1 MAKRMKEKNERNS
14 SKLIFNIFIVLV
26 FLALLGGV
34 FYLSPNYIR
43 EDYDGKTKVLINN
56 NNVTLKMKN
65 DVYIDENN
73 NVFLSLA
80 DVRNYFDKYIEYD
93 KENGSI
99 VTTSEINIAKM
110 STKDNKITINGQEE
124 ELNSSAIEKNE
135 TIYLPFSEISEKVYD
150 VDLEYIKDTNTI
162 IIDSLDRKQEV
173 ANTTK
178 ETKLKYKP
186 QTLSGTLEKL
196 EANEQV
202 VYIEETNN
210 WAEVRSKDGTIGYV
224 KKEDLGNV
232 EVTREAKEYID
243 KVEGKVNLVWDYYSE
258 YAKAPDRTGETMDG
272 VNVVSPSFFSLER
285 GSNGEIYDNA
295 KDDGAEYIEWA
306 HNNNYQ
312 VWAMFS
318 NNSLKDTTSQI
329 LNDYEK
335 REAMIENLMDLV
347 EEYNLDGVNVDF
359 ENMNES
365 DKDVYSRFLIEL
377 APRLKKIG
385 KTLSVDVTAPDG
397 SETWSLCFDRNTIA
411 NVADYIVFMAYDQY
425 GTSSNKAGT
434 TAGEE
439 MKKALEDAGITSGKI
454 GIINVN
460 AATDSCV
467 NREEGFRA
475 AFDGTDFEIMETQ
488 YGEGD
493 AAKSQSIAEN
503 YITQGVVGIFGCN
516 EGSTTGAGNA
526 IKAAGNA
533 DIIGVGFDKSDAIL
547 NLIDDG
553 YLLCTMAQNPDVMGS
568 EGVKA
573 AVKAING
580 EELGGEV
587 TDTGVSVITKDSDK

>member
-14 SKLIFNIFIVLV
+14 SKLIFNIFIVIV
-26 FLALLGGV
+26 FLAILGGV

-186 QTLSGTLEKL
+186 QTLSGTLEKI

-210 WAEVRSKDGTIGYV
+210 WVEVRAKDGTIGYI
-224 KKEDLGNV
+224 KKEDLGNI
-232 EVTREAKEYID
+232 EVAREAKEYIE

-258 YAKAPDRTGETMDG
+258 YVDAPDRTGENMDG
-272 VNVVSPSFFSLER
+272 VNVVSPSFFSLTR

-295 KDDGAEYIEWA
+295 EDTGTEYIEWA

-335 REAMIENLMDLV
+335 RETMIENIMDLV

-425 GTSSNKAGT
+425 GTSSNEAGT
-434 TAGEE
+434 TAGYNWVEANIKKFLGQEDVDPEKIILGIPLYMRLWEE
-439 MKKALEDAGITSGKI
+439 EEDGTAKPEVVNMRNMFDVLPENQVATWDEELKQYYVEYEEDGKKYKMWIENEKSVGEKINLANQYNLAGIAFWEK
-454 GIINVN
+454 
-460 AATDSCV
+460 D
-467 NREEGFRA
+467 RETNDEFWT
-475 AFDGTDFEIMETQ
+475 FVKEQ
-488 YGEGD
+488 
-493 AAKSQSIAEN
+493 
-503 YITQGVVGIFGCN
+503 
-516 EGSTTGAGNA
+516 
-526 IKAAGNA
+526 
-533 DIIGVGFDKSDAIL
+533 L
-547 NLIDDG
+547 N
-553 YLLCTMAQNPDVMGS
+553 
-568 EGVKA
+568 K
-573 AVKAING
+573 
-580 EELGGEV
+580 
-587 TDTGVSVITKDSDK
+587 

>member
-196 EANEQV
+196 DANEQV

-210 WAEVRSKDGTIGYV
+210 WAEVRSKDGTIGYI

-232 EVTREAKEYID
+232 EVAREAKEYID

-335 REAMIENLMDLV
+335 RETMIENLMDLV

-434 TAGEE
+434 TAGYNWVEANVKKFLGQEDVDPEKIILGIPLYMRLWEE
-439 MKKALEDAGITSGKI
+439 EEDGTAKPEVVNMKDMFDVLPENQVATWDEELKQYYVEYEEDGKTYKMWVENEKSVGEKINLANQYNLAGIAFWEK
-454 GIINVN
+454 
-460 AATDSCV
+460 D
-467 NREEGFRA
+467 RETNDEFWT
-475 AFDGTDFEIMETQ
+475 FVKEQ
-488 YGEGD
+488 
-493 AAKSQSIAEN
+493 
-503 YITQGVVGIFGCN
+503 
-516 EGSTTGAGNA
+516 
-526 IKAAGNA
+526 
-533 DIIGVGFDKSDAIL
+533 L
-547 NLIDDG
+547 N
-553 YLLCTMAQNPDVMGS
+553 
-568 EGVKA
+568 K
-573 AVKAING
+573 
-580 EELGGEV
+580 
-587 TDTGVSVITKDSDK
+587 

>member
-26 FLALLGGV
+26 FLVLLGGV

-110 STKDNKITINGQEE
+110 STKYNKITINGQEE

-335 REAMIENLMDLV
+335 RETMIENLMDLV

-434 TAGEE
+434 TAGYNWVEANVKKFLGQEDVDPEKIILGIPLYMRLWEE
-439 MKKALEDAGITSGKI
+439 EEDRTAKSEVVNMKDMFDVLPEKQVATWDEELKQYYVEYEEDGKKYKMWVENEKSVGEKINLANQYNLAGIAFWEK
-454 GIINVN
+454 
-460 AATDSCV
+460 D
-467 NREEGFRA
+467 RETNDEFWT
-475 AFDGTDFEIMETQ
+475 FVKEQ
-488 YGEGD
+488 
-493 AAKSQSIAEN
+493 
-503 YITQGVVGIFGCN
+503 
-516 EGSTTGAGNA
+516 
-526 IKAAGNA
+526 
-533 DIIGVGFDKSDAIL
+533 L
-547 NLIDDG
+547 N
-553 YLLCTMAQNPDVMGS
+553 
-568 EGVKA
+568 K
-573 AVKAING
+573 
-580 EELGGEV
+580 
-587 TDTGVSVITKDSDK
+587 

>member
-26 FLALLGGV
+26 FLVLLGGV

-110 STKDNKITINGQEE
+110 STKDNEITINGEEE

-173 ANTTK
+173 ANTSK

-196 EANEQV
+196 DANEQV

-210 WAEVRSKDGTIGYV
+210 WAEVRSKDGTIGYI

-232 EVTREAKEYID
+232 EVAREAKEYID

-335 REAMIENLMDLV
+335 RETMIENLMDLV

-434 TAGEE
+434 TAGYNWVEANVKKFLGQEDVDPEKIILGIPLYMRLWEE
-439 MKKALEDAGITSGKI
+439 EEDGTAKPEVVNMRDMFDVLPENQVATWDEELKQYYVEYEEDGKTYKMWVENEKSVGEKINLANQYNLAGIAFWEK
-454 GIINVN
+454 
-460 AATDSCV
+460 D
-467 NREEGFRA
+467 RETNDEFWT
-475 AFDGTDFEIMETQ
+475 FVKEQ
-488 YGEGD
+488 
-493 AAKSQSIAEN
+493 
-503 YITQGVVGIFGCN
+503 
-516 EGSTTGAGNA
+516 
-526 IKAAGNA
+526 
-533 DIIGVGFDKSDAIL
+533 L
-547 NLIDDG
+547 N
-553 YLLCTMAQNPDVMGS
+553 
-568 EGVKA
+568 K
-573 AVKAING
+573 
-580 EELGGEV
+580 
-587 TDTGVSVITKDSDK
+587 

>member
-26 FLALLGGV
+26 FLVLLGGV

-335 REAMIENLMDLV
+335 RETMIENLMDLV

-434 TAGEE
+434 TAGYNWVEANVKKFLGQEDVDPEKIILGIPLYMRLWEE
-439 MKKALEDAGITSGKI
+439 EEDGTAKPEVVNMKDMFDVLPEKQVATWDEELKQYYVEYEEDGKKYKMWIENEKSVGEKINLANQYNLAGIAFWEK
-454 GIINVN
+454 
-460 AATDSCV
+460 D
-467 NREEGFRA
+467 RETNDEFWT
-475 AFDGTDFEIMETQ
+475 FVKEQ
-488 YGEGD
+488 
-493 AAKSQSIAEN
+493 
-503 YITQGVVGIFGCN
+503 
-516 EGSTTGAGNA
+516 
-526 IKAAGNA
+526 
-533 DIIGVGFDKSDAIL
+533 L
-547 NLIDDG
+547 N
-553 YLLCTMAQNPDVMGS
+553 
-568 EGVKA
+568 K
-573 AVKAING
+573 
-580 EELGGEV
+580 
-587 TDTGVSVITKDSDK
+587 

>member
-1 MAKRMKEKNERNS
+1 MAKRMKEKNEKNS
-14 SKLIFNIFIVLV
+14 SKLIFNIFIVIV
-26 FLALLGGV
+26 FLVLVGGV

-196 EANEQV
+196 DANEQV

-210 WAEVRSKDGTIGYV
+210 WAEVRSKDGTIGYI

-232 EVTREAKEYID
+232 EVAREAKEYID
-243 KVEGKVNLVWDYYSE
+243 KVKGKVNLVWDYYSE

-285 GSNGEIYDNA
+285 GSNGEIYDNT

-335 REAMIENLMDLV
+335 RETMIENLMDLV

-425 GTSSNKAGT
+425 GTNSNKAGT
-434 TAGEE
+434 TAGYNWVEANVKKFLGQEDVDPEKIILGIPLYIRLWEE
-439 MKKALEDAGITSGKI
+439 EEDGTAKPEVVNMKDMFDVLPENQVATWDEELKQYYVEYEEDGKTYKMWVENEKSVGEKINLANQYNLAGIAFWEK
-454 GIINVN
+454 
-460 AATDSCV
+460 D
-467 NREEGFRA
+467 RETNDEFWT
-475 AFDGTDFEIMETQ
+475 FVKEQ
-488 YGEGD
+488 
-493 AAKSQSIAEN
+493 
-503 YITQGVVGIFGCN
+503 
-516 EGSTTGAGNA
+516 
-526 IKAAGNA
+526 
-533 DIIGVGFDKSDAIL
+533 L
-547 NLIDDG
+547 N
-553 YLLCTMAQNPDVMGS
+553 
-568 EGVKA
+568 K
-573 AVKAING
+573 
-580 EELGGEV
+580 
-587 TDTGVSVITKDSDK
+587 

>member
-14 SKLIFNIFIVLV
+14 SKIIFNIFIVIV
-26 FLALLGGV
+26 FLVLVGGV

-196 EANEQV
+196 DANEQV

-210 WAEVRSKDGTIGYV
+210 WAEVRSKDGTIGYI

-232 EVTREAKEYID
+232 EVAREAKEYID

-335 REAMIENLMDLV
+335 RETMIENIMDLV

-434 TAGEE
+434 TAGYNWVEANVKKFLGQEDVDPEKIILGIPLYMRLWEE
-439 MKKALEDAGITSGKI
+439 EEDGTAKPEVVNMRNMFDVLPENQVATWDEELKQYYVEYEEDGKKYKMWIENEKSVGEKINLANQYNLAGIAFWEK
-454 GIINVN
+454 
-460 AATDSCV
+460 D
-467 NREEGFRA
+467 RETNDEFWT
-475 AFDGTDFEIMETQ
+475 FVKEQ
-488 YGEGD
+488 
-493 AAKSQSIAEN
+493 
-503 YITQGVVGIFGCN
+503 
-516 EGSTTGAGNA
+516 
-526 IKAAGNA
+526 
-533 DIIGVGFDKSDAIL
+533 L
-547 NLIDDG
+547 N
-553 YLLCTMAQNPDVMGS
+553 
-568 EGVKA
+568 K
-573 AVKAING
+573 
-580 EELGGEV
+580 
-587 TDTGVSVITKDSDK
+587 

>member
-258 YAKAPDRTGETMDG
+258 YAKAPDRMGETMDG

-434 TAGEE
+434 TAGYNWVEANIKKFLGQEDVDPEKIILGIPLYMRLWEE
-439 MKKALEDAGITSGKI
+439 EDDGTAKPEVVNMRDMFDVLPENQVATWDEELKQYYVEYEEDGKKYKMWVENEKSVGEKINLANQYNLAGIAFWEK
-454 GIINVN
+454 
-460 AATDSCV
+460 D
-467 NREEGFRA
+467 RETNDEFWT
-475 AFDGTDFEIMETQ
+475 FVKEQ
-488 YGEGD
+488 
-493 AAKSQSIAEN
+493 
-503 YITQGVVGIFGCN
+503 
-516 EGSTTGAGNA
+516 
-526 IKAAGNA
+526 
-533 DIIGVGFDKSDAIL
+533 L
-547 NLIDDG
+547 N
-553 YLLCTMAQNPDVMGS
+553 
-568 EGVKA
+568 K
-573 AVKAING
+573 
-580 EELGGEV
+580 
-587 TDTGVSVITKDSDK
+587 

>member
-26 FLALLGGV
+26 FLVLLGGV

-124 ELNSSAIEKNE
+124 KLNSSAIEKNE

-196 EANEQV
+196 DANEQV

-210 WAEVRSKDGTIGYV
+210 WAEVRSKDGTIGYI

-232 EVTREAKEYID
+232 EVAREAKEYID

-335 REAMIENLMDLV
+335 RETMIENLMDLV

-434 TAGEE
+434 TAGYNWVEANVKKFLGQEDVDPEKIILGIPLYMRLWEE
-439 MKKALEDAGITSGKI
+439 EEDGTAKPEVVSMKDMFDVLPENQVATWDEELKQYYVEYEEDGKTYKMWVENEKSVGEKINLANQYNLAGIAFWEK
-454 GIINVN
+454 
-460 AATDSCV
+460 D
-467 NREEGFRA
+467 RETNDEFWT
-475 AFDGTDFEIMETQ
+475 FVKEQ
-488 YGEGD
+488 
-493 AAKSQSIAEN
+493 
-503 YITQGVVGIFGCN
+503 
-516 EGSTTGAGNA
+516 
-526 IKAAGNA
+526 
-533 DIIGVGFDKSDAIL
+533 L
-547 NLIDDG
+547 N
-553 YLLCTMAQNPDVMGS
+553 
-568 EGVKA
+568 K
-573 AVKAING
+573 
-580 EELGGEV
+580 
-587 TDTGVSVITKDSDK
+587 

>member
-14 SKLIFNIFIVLV
+14 SKLILNIFIVIV
-26 FLALLGGV
+26 FLVLVGGV

-80 DVRNYFDKYIEYD
+80 DIRNYFDKYIEYD
-93 KENGSI
+93 KENGDI

-110 STKDNKITINGQEE
+110 STKNNEITINGEEE
-124 ELNSSAIEKNE
+124 ELNSSAIEKND

-150 VDLEYIKDTNTI
+150 VDLEYIQDTNTI

-210 WAEVRSKDGTIGYV
+210 WVEVRSKDGTIGYL

-232 EVTREAKEYID
+232 EVAREAKEYID

-295 KDDGAEYIEWA
+295 KDDGVEYIEWA

-365 DKDVYSRFLIEL
+365 DKNVYSRFLIEL

-434 TAGEE
+434 TAGYNWVEANIKKFLGQEDVDPEKIILGIPLYMRLWEE
-439 MKKALEDAGITSGKI
+439 EDDGTAKPEVVNMNDMFDVLPENQVATWDEELKQYYVEYEEDGKTYKMWVENEKSVGEKINLANQYNLAGIAFWEK
-454 GIINVN
+454 
-460 AATDSCV
+460 D
-467 NREEGFRA
+467 RETNDEFWT
-475 AFDGTDFEIMETQ
+475 FVKEQ
-488 YGEGD
+488 
-493 AAKSQSIAEN
+493 
-503 YITQGVVGIFGCN
+503 
-516 EGSTTGAGNA
+516 
-526 IKAAGNA
+526 
-533 DIIGVGFDKSDAIL
+533 L
-547 NLIDDG
+547 N
-553 YLLCTMAQNPDVMGS
+553 
-568 EGVKA
+568 K
-573 AVKAING
+573 
-580 EELGGEV
+580 
-587 TDTGVSVITKDSDK
+587 

>member
-1 MAKRMKEKNERNS
+1 MAKRMKEKNEKNS
-14 SKLIFNIFIVLV
+14 SKLIFNIFIVIV
-26 FLALLGGV
+26 FLVLVGGV

-43 EDYDGKTKVLINN
+43 EYYDGKTKVLINN

-135 TIYLPFSEISEKVYD
+135 TIYLPFSKISEKVYD

-196 EANEQV
+196 DANEQV

-210 WAEVRSKDGTIGYV
+210 WAEVRSKDGTIGYI

-232 EVTREAKEYID
+232 EVAREAKEYID
-243 KVEGKVNLVWDYYSE
+243 KVKGKVNLVWDYYSE

-285 GSNGEIYDNA
+285 GSNGEIYDNT

-335 REAMIENLMDLV
+335 RETMIENLMDLV

-425 GTSSNKAGT
+425 GTNSNKAGT
-434 TAGEE
+434 TAGYNWVEANVKKFLGQEDVDPEKIILGIPLYMRLWEE
-439 MKKALEDAGITSGKI
+439 EEDGTAKPEVVNMKDMFDVLPENQVATWDEELKQYYVEYEEDGKTYKMWVENEKSVGEKINLANQYNLAGIAFWEK
-454 GIINVN
+454 
-460 AATDSCV
+460 D
-467 NREEGFRA
+467 RETNDEFWT
-475 AFDGTDFEIMETQ
+475 FVKEQ
-488 YGEGD
+488 
-493 AAKSQSIAEN
+493 
-503 YITQGVVGIFGCN
+503 
-516 EGSTTGAGNA
+516 
-526 IKAAGNA
+526 
-533 DIIGVGFDKSDAIL
+533 L
-547 NLIDDG
+547 N
-553 YLLCTMAQNPDVMGS
+553 
-568 EGVKA
+568 K
-573 AVKAING
+573 
-580 EELGGEV
+580 
-587 TDTGVSVITKDSDK
+587 

>member
-14 SKLIFNIFIVLV
+14 SKLILNIFIVLV
-26 FLALLGGV
+26 FLVLVGGV

-80 DVRNYFDKYIEYD
+80 DIRNYFDKYIEYN
-93 KENGSI
+93 KENGDI

-110 STKDNKITINGQEE
+110 STKNNEITINGEE
-124 ELNSSAIEKNE
+124 EKLNSSAIEKND

-150 VDLEYIKDTNTI
+150 VDLEYIQDTNTI

-173 ANTTK
+173 TNTTK

-186 QTLSGTLEKL
+186 QTLSGTLEKI

-210 WAEVRSKDGTIGYV
+210 WAEVRSKDGTIGYI

-232 EVTREAKEYID
+232 EVAREAKEYID

-258 YAKAPDRTGETMDG
+258 YAKAPDRMGETMDG

-285 GSNGEIYDNA
+285 ESNGEIYDNA

-365 DKDVYSRFLIEL
+365 DKNVYSRFLIEL

-434 TAGEE
+434 TAGYNWVEANIKKFLGQEDVDPEKIILGIPLYMRLWEE
-439 MKKALEDAGITSGKI
+439 DDDGTAKPEVVNMKDMFDVLPENQVAKWDEELKQYYVEYEEDGKTYKMWVENEKSVGEKINLANQYNLAGIAFWEK
-454 GIINVN
+454 
-460 AATDSCV
+460 D
-467 NREEGFRA
+467 RETNDEFWT
-475 AFDGTDFEIMETQ
+475 FVKEQ
-488 YGEGD
+488 
-493 AAKSQSIAEN
+493 
-503 YITQGVVGIFGCN
+503 
-516 EGSTTGAGNA
+516 
-526 IKAAGNA
+526 
-533 DIIGVGFDKSDAIL
+533 L
-547 NLIDDG
+547 N
-553 YLLCTMAQNPDVMGS
+553 
-568 EGVKA
+568 K
-573 AVKAING
+573 
-580 EELGGEV
+580 
-587 TDTGVSVITKDSDK
+587 

>member
-26 FLALLGGV
+26 FLVLLGGV

-196 EANEQV
+196 DANEQV

-210 WAEVRSKDGTIGYV
+210 WAEVRSKDGTIGYI

-232 EVTREAKEYID
+232 EVAREAKEYID

-335 REAMIENLMDLV
+335 RETMIENLMDLV

-434 TAGEE
+434 TAGYNWVEANVKKFLGQEDVDPEKIILGIPLYMRLWEE
-439 MKKALEDAGITSGKI
+439 EEDGTAKPEVVNMKDMFDVLPENQVATWDEELKQYYVEYEEDGKKYKMWVENEKSVGEKINLANQYNLAGIAFWEK
-454 GIINVN
+454 
-460 AATDSCV
+460 D
-467 NREEGFRA
+467 RETNDEFWT
-475 AFDGTDFEIMETQ
+475 FVKEQ
-488 YGEGD
+488 
-493 AAKSQSIAEN
+493 
-503 YITQGVVGIFGCN
+503 
-516 EGSTTGAGNA
+516 
-526 IKAAGNA
+526 
-533 DIIGVGFDKSDAIL
+533 L
-547 NLIDDG
+547 N
-553 YLLCTMAQNPDVMGS
+553 
-568 EGVKA
+568 K
-573 AVKAING
+573 
-580 EELGGEV
+580 
-587 TDTGVSVITKDSDK
+587 

>member
-14 SKLIFNIFIVLV
+14 SKVILNIFIVLV
-26 FLALLGGV
+26 FLVLVGGV

-80 DVRNYFDKYIEYD
+80 DIRNYFDKYIEYN
-93 KENGSI
+93 KENGDI

-110 STKDNKITINGQEE
+110 STKNNEITINGEEE
-124 ELNSSAIEKNE
+124 ELNSSAIEKND

-150 VDLEYIKDTNTI
+150 VDLEYIQDTNTI

-210 WAEVRSKDGTIGYV
+210 WVEVRSKDGTIGYI

-232 EVTREAKEYID
+232 EVAREAKEYID

-295 KDDGAEYIEWA
+295 KDDGVEYIEWA

-335 REAMIENLMDLV
+335 REAMIENLTDLV

-434 TAGEE
+434 TAGHNWVEANIKKFLGQEDVDPEKIILGIPLYMRLWEE
-439 MKKALEDAGITSGKI
+439 ENDGTAKPEVVNMRDMFDVLPENQVATWDEELKQYYVEYEEDGKKYKMWVENEKSVGEKINLANQYNLAGIAFWEK
-454 GIINVN
+454 
-460 AATDSCV
+460 D
-467 NREEGFRA
+467 RETNDEFWT
-475 AFDGTDFEIMETQ
+475 FVKEQ
-488 YGEGD
+488 
-493 AAKSQSIAEN
+493 
-503 YITQGVVGIFGCN
+503 
-516 EGSTTGAGNA
+516 
-526 IKAAGNA
+526 
-533 DIIGVGFDKSDAIL
+533 L
-547 NLIDDG
+547 N
-553 YLLCTMAQNPDVMGS
+553 
-568 EGVKA
+568 K
-573 AVKAING
+573 
-580 EELGGEV
+580 
-587 TDTGVSVITKDSDK
+587 

>member
-14 SKLIFNIFIVLV
+14 SKYIFNIIIVLV

-73 NVFLSLA
+73 NVFLSLE
-80 DVRNYFDKYIEYD
+80 DVENYFDKYIEYNEETGD
-93 KENGSI
+93 I

-110 STKDNKITINGQEE
+110 STKNNEITINGEEE

-196 EANEQV
+196 DANEQV

-210 WAEVRSKDGTIGYV
+210 WAEVRSKDGTIGYI

-232 EVTREAKEYID
+232 EVAREAKEYID

-295 KDDGAEYIEWA
+295 KDGGAEYIEWA

-335 REAMIENLMDLV
+335 RETMIENLMDLV

-434 TAGEE
+434 TAGYNWVEANIKKFLGQEDVDPEKIILGIPLYMRLWEE
-439 MKKALEDAGITSGKI
+439 EEDGTAKPEVVNMRDMFDVLPENQVATWDEELKQYYVEYEEDGKKYKMWVENEKSVGEKINLANQYNLAGIAFWEK
-454 GIINVN
+454 
-460 AATDSCV
+460 D
-467 NREEGFRA
+467 RETNDEFWT
-475 AFDGTDFEIMETQ
+475 FVKEQ
-488 YGEGD
+488 
-493 AAKSQSIAEN
+493 
-503 YITQGVVGIFGCN
+503 
-516 EGSTTGAGNA
+516 
-526 IKAAGNA
+526 
-533 DIIGVGFDKSDAIL
+533 L
-547 NLIDDG
+547 N
-553 YLLCTMAQNPDVMGS
+553 
-568 EGVKA
+568 K
-573 AVKAING
+573 
-580 EELGGEV
+580 
-587 TDTGVSVITKDSDK
+587 

>member
-1 MAKRMKEKNERNS
+1 MAKRMKEKNEKNS
-14 SKLIFNIFIVLV
+14 SKLIFNIFIVIV
-26 FLALLGGV
+26 FLVLVGGV

-135 TIYLPFSEISEKVYD
+135 TIYLPFSKISEKVYD

-196 EANEQV
+196 DANEQV

-210 WAEVRSKDGTIGYV
+210 WAEVRSKDGTIGYI

-232 EVTREAKEYID
+232 EVAREAKEYID
-243 KVEGKVNLVWDYYSE
+243 KVKGKVNLVWDYYSE

-285 GSNGEIYDNA
+285 GSNGEIYDNT

-335 REAMIENLMDLV
+335 RETMIENLMDLV

-397 SETWSLCFDRNTIA
+397 SETWSLCFDINTIA

-425 GTSSNKAGT
+425 GTNSNKAGT
-434 TAGEE
+434 TAGYNWVEANVKKFLGQEDVDPEKIILGIPLYMRLWEE
-439 MKKALEDAGITSGKI
+439 EEDGTAKPEVVNMKDMFDVLPENQVATWDEELKQYYVEYEEDGKTYKMWVENEKSVGEKINLANQYNLAGIAFWEK
-454 GIINVN
+454 
-460 AATDSCV
+460 D
-467 NREEGFRA
+467 RETNDEFWT
-475 AFDGTDFEIMETQ
+475 FVKEQ
-488 YGEGD
+488 
-493 AAKSQSIAEN
+493 
-503 YITQGVVGIFGCN
+503 
-516 EGSTTGAGNA
+516 
-526 IKAAGNA
+526 
-533 DIIGVGFDKSDAIL
+533 L
-547 NLIDDG
+547 N
-553 YLLCTMAQNPDVMGS
+553 
-568 EGVKA
+568 K
-573 AVKAING
+573 
-580 EELGGEV
+580 
-587 TDTGVSVITKDSDK
+587 

>member
-434 TAGEE
+434 TAGYNWVEANIKKFLGQEDVDPEKIILGIPLYMRLWEE
-439 MKKALEDAGITSGKI
+439 EDDGTAKPEVVNMRDMFDVLPENQVATWDEELKQYYVEYEEDGKKYKMWVENEKSVGEKINLANQYNLAGIAFWEK
-454 GIINVN
+454 
-460 AATDSCV
+460 D
-467 NREEGFRA
+467 RETNDEFWT
-475 AFDGTDFEIMETQ
+475 FVKEQ
-488 YGEGD
+488 
-493 AAKSQSIAEN
+493 
-503 YITQGVVGIFGCN
+503 
-516 EGSTTGAGNA
+516 
-526 IKAAGNA
+526 
-533 DIIGVGFDKSDAIL
+533 L
-547 NLIDDG
+547 N
-553 YLLCTMAQNPDVMGS
+553 
-568 EGVKA
+568 K
-573 AVKAING
+573 
-580 EELGGEV
+580 
-587 TDTGVSVITKDSDK
+587 

>member
-14 SKLIFNIFIVLV
+14 SKLIFNIFIVIV
-26 FLALLGGV
+26 FLAILGGV

-93 KENGSI
+93 KENGDI
-99 VTTSEINIAKM
+99 ITTSEINIAKM
-110 STKDNKITINGQEE
+110 STRDTKIDINGEEE
-124 ELNSSAIEKNE
+124 ELNSSAIEKND

-210 WAEVRSKDGTIGYV
+210 WIEVRAKDGTIGYI
-224 KKEDLGNV
+224 KKEDLGNI
-232 EVTREAKEYID
+232 EVAREAKEYIE

-258 YAKAPDRTGETMDG
+258 YVDAPDRTGENMDG
-272 VNVVSPSFFSLER
+272 VNVVSPSFFSLTR

-295 KDDGAEYIEWA
+295 EDTGTEYIEWA

-335 REAMIENLMDLV
+335 RETMIENLMNLV
-347 EEYNLDGVNVDF
+347 EKYNLDGVNVDF

-425 GTSSNKAGT
+425 GTSSNEAGT
-434 TAGEE
+434 TAGYNWVEANIKKFLGQEDVDPEKIILGIPLYMRLWEE
-439 MKKALEDAGITSGKI
+439 EEDGTAKPEVVNMRNMFDVLPENQVATWDEELKQYYVEYEEDGKKYKMWIENEKSVGEKINLANQYNLAGIAFWEK
-454 GIINVN
+454 
-460 AATDSCV
+460 D
-467 NREEGFRA
+467 RETNDEFWT
-475 AFDGTDFEIMETQ
+475 FVKEQ
-488 YGEGD
+488 
-493 AAKSQSIAEN
+493 
-503 YITQGVVGIFGCN
+503 
-516 EGSTTGAGNA
+516 
-526 IKAAGNA
+526 
-533 DIIGVGFDKSDAIL
+533 L
-547 NLIDDG
+547 N
-553 YLLCTMAQNPDVMGS
+553 
-568 EGVKA
+568 K
-573 AVKAING
+573 
-580 EELGGEV
+580 
-587 TDTGVSVITKDSDK
+587 

>member
-14 SKLIFNIFIVLV
+14 SKLILNIFIVLV
-26 FLALLGGV
+26 FLVLVGGV

-80 DVRNYFDKYIEYD
+80 DIRNYFDKYIEYN
-93 KENGSI
+93 KENGDI

-110 STKDNKITINGQEE
+110 STKNNEITINGEE
-124 ELNSSAIEKNE
+124 EKLNSSAIEKND

-150 VDLEYIKDTNTI
+150 VDLEYIQDTNTI

-186 QTLSGTLEKL
+186 QTLSGTLEKI

-210 WAEVRSKDGTIGYV
+210 WAEVRSKDGTIGYI

-232 EVTREAKEYID
+232 EVAREAKEYID

-258 YAKAPDRTGETMDG
+258 YAKAPDRMGETMDG

-285 GSNGEIYDNA
+285 ESNGEIYDNA

-365 DKDVYSRFLIEL
+365 DKNVYSRFLIEL

-385 KTLSVDVTAPDG
+385 KTLSVDVTAPYG

-434 TAGEE
+434 TAGYNWVEANIKKFLGQEDVDPEKIILGIPLYMRLWEE
-439 MKKALEDAGITSGKI
+439 DDDGTAKPEVVNMKDMFDVLPENQVAKWDEELKQYYVEYEEDGKTYKMWVENEKSVGEKINLANQYNLAGIAFWEK
-454 GIINVN
+454 
-460 AATDSCV
+460 D
-467 NREEGFRA
+467 RETNDEFWT
-475 AFDGTDFEIMETQ
+475 FVKEQ
-488 YGEGD
+488 
-493 AAKSQSIAEN
+493 
-503 YITQGVVGIFGCN
+503 
-516 EGSTTGAGNA
+516 
-526 IKAAGNA
+526 
-533 DIIGVGFDKSDAIL
+533 L
-547 NLIDDG
+547 N
-553 YLLCTMAQNPDVMGS
+553 
-568 EGVKA
+568 K
-573 AVKAING
+573 
-580 EELGGEV
+580 
-587 TDTGVSVITKDSDK
+587 

>member
-295 KDDGAEYIEWA
+295 KDGGAEYIEWA

-335 REAMIENLMDLV
+335 RETMIENLMDLV

-434 TAGEE
+434 TAGYNWVEANIKKFLGQEDVDPEKIILGIPLYMRLWEE
-439 MKKALEDAGITSGKI
+439 EEDGTAKPEVVNMRDMFDVLPENQVATWDEELKQYYVEYEEDGKTYKMWVENEKSVGEKINLANQYNLAGIAFWEK
-454 GIINVN
+454 
-460 AATDSCV
+460 D
-467 NREEGFRA
+467 RETNDEFWT
-475 AFDGTDFEIMETQ
+475 FVKEQ
-488 YGEGD
+488 
-493 AAKSQSIAEN
+493 
-503 YITQGVVGIFGCN
+503 
-516 EGSTTGAGNA
+516 
-526 IKAAGNA
+526 
-533 DIIGVGFDKSDAIL
+533 L
-547 NLIDDG
+547 N
-553 YLLCTMAQNPDVMGS
+553 
-568 EGVKA
+568 K
-573 AVKAING
+573 
-580 EELGGEV
+580 
-587 TDTGVSVITKDSDK
+587 

>member
-1 MAKRMKEKNERNS
+1 MAKRMKEKNEKNS
-14 SKLIFNIFIVLV
+14 SKLIFNIFIVIV
-26 FLALLGGV
+26 FLVLVGGV

-196 EANEQV
+196 DANEQV

-210 WAEVRSKDGTIGYV
+210 WAEVRSKDGTIGYI

-232 EVTREAKEYID
+232 EVAREAKEYID
-243 KVEGKVNLVWDYYSE
+243 KVKGKVNLVWDYYSE

-285 GSNGEIYDNA
+285 GSNGEIYDNT

-335 REAMIENLMDLV
+335 RETMIENLMDLV

-411 NVADYIVFMAYDQY
+411 NVADYIVFMVYDQY
-425 GTSSNKAGT
+425 GTNSNKAGT
-434 TAGEE
+434 TAGYNWVEANVKKFLGQEDVDPEKIILGIPLYMRLWEE
-439 MKKALEDAGITSGKI
+439 EEDGTAKPEVVNMKDMFDVLPENQVATWDEELKQYYVEYEEDGKTYKMWVENEKSVGEKINLANQYNLAGIAFWEK
-454 GIINVN
+454 
-460 AATDSCV
+460 D
-467 NREEGFRA
+467 RETNDEFWT
-475 AFDGTDFEIMETQ
+475 FVKEQ
-488 YGEGD
+488 
-493 AAKSQSIAEN
+493 
-503 YITQGVVGIFGCN
+503 
-516 EGSTTGAGNA
+516 
-526 IKAAGNA
+526 
-533 DIIGVGFDKSDAIL
+533 L
-547 NLIDDG
+547 N
-553 YLLCTMAQNPDVMGS
+553 
-568 EGVKA
+568 K
-573 AVKAING
+573 
-580 EELGGEV
+580 
-587 TDTGVSVITKDSDK
+587 

>member
-26 FLALLGGV
+26 FLVLLGGV

-196 EANEQV
+196 DANEQV

-335 REAMIENLMDLV
+335 RETMIENLMDLV

-434 TAGEE
+434 TAGYNWVEANVKKFLGQEDVDPEKIILGIPLYMRLWEE
-439 MKKALEDAGITSGKI
+439 EEDGTAKPEVVNMKDMFDVLPENQVATWDEELKQYYVEYEEDGKKYKMWIENEKSVGEKINLANQYNLAGIAFWEK
-454 GIINVN
+454 
-460 AATDSCV
+460 D
-467 NREEGFRA
+467 RETNDEFWT
-475 AFDGTDFEIMETQ
+475 FVKEQ
-488 YGEGD
+488 
-493 AAKSQSIAEN
+493 
-503 YITQGVVGIFGCN
+503 
-516 EGSTTGAGNA
+516 
-526 IKAAGNA
+526 
-533 DIIGVGFDKSDAIL
+533 L
-547 NLIDDG
+547 N
-553 YLLCTMAQNPDVMGS
+553 
-568 EGVKA
+568 K
-573 AVKAING
+573 
-580 EELGGEV
+580 
-587 TDTGVSVITKDSDK
+587 

>member
-14 SKLIFNIFIVLV
+14 SKLILNIFIVLV
-26 FLALLGGV
+26 FLVLVCGV

-80 DVRNYFDKYIEYD
+80 DIRNYFDKYIEYN
-93 KENGSI
+93 KENGDI

-110 STKDNKITINGQEE
+110 STKNNEITINGEE
-124 ELNSSAIEKNE
+124 EKLNSSAIEKND

-150 VDLEYIKDTNTI
+150 VDLEYIQDTNTI

-186 QTLSGTLEKL
+186 QTLSGTLEKI

-210 WAEVRSKDGTIGYV
+210 WAEVRSKDGTIGYI

-232 EVTREAKEYID
+232 EVAREAKEYID

-258 YAKAPDRTGETMDG
+258 YAKAPDRMGETMDG

-285 GSNGEIYDNA
+285 ESNGEIYDNA

-365 DKDVYSRFLIEL
+365 DKNVYSRFLIEL

-434 TAGEE
+434 TAGYNWVEANIKKFLGQEDVDPEKIILGIPLYMRLWEE
-439 MKKALEDAGITSGKI
+439 DDDGTAKPEVVNMKDMFDVLPENQVAKWDEELKQYYVEYEEDGKTYKMWVENEKSVGEKINLANQYNLAGIAFWEK
-454 GIINVN
+454 
-460 AATDSCV
+460 D
-467 NREEGFRA
+467 RETNDEFWT
-475 AFDGTDFEIMETQ
+475 FVKEQ
-488 YGEGD
+488 
-493 AAKSQSIAEN
+493 
-503 YITQGVVGIFGCN
+503 
-516 EGSTTGAGNA
+516 
-526 IKAAGNA
+526 
-533 DIIGVGFDKSDAIL
+533 L
-547 NLIDDG
+547 N
-553 YLLCTMAQNPDVMGS
+553 
-568 EGVKA
+568 K
-573 AVKAING
+573 
-580 EELGGEV
+580 
-587 TDTGVSVITKDSDK
+587 

>member
-14 SKLIFNIFIVLV
+14 SKVILNIFIVIV
-26 FLALLGGV
+26 FLVLVGGV

-80 DVRNYFDKYIEYD
+80 DIRNYFDKYIEYD
-93 KENGSI
+93 KENGDI

-110 STKDNKITINGQEE
+110 STKNNEITINGKEE
-124 ELNSSAIEKNE
+124 ELNSSAIEKND

-150 VDLEYIKDTNTI
+150 VDLEYIQDTNTI

-210 WAEVRSKDGTIGYV
+210 WVEVRSKDGTIGYI

-232 EVTREAKEYID
+232 EVAREAKEYID

-295 KDDGAEYIEWA
+295 KDDGVEYIEWA

-335 REAMIENLMDLV
+335 REAMIENLVDLV

-434 TAGEE
+434 TAGYNWVEANIKKFLGQEDVDPEKIILGIPLYMRLWEE
-439 MKKALEDAGITSGKI
+439 EDDGTAKPEVVNMNDMFDVLPENQVATWDEELKQYYVEYEEDGKTYKMWVENEKSVGEKINLANQYNLAGIAFWEK
-454 GIINVN
+454 
-460 AATDSCV
+460 D
-467 NREEGFRA
+467 RETNDEFWT
-475 AFDGTDFEIMETQ
+475 FVKEQ
-488 YGEGD
+488 
-493 AAKSQSIAEN
+493 
-503 YITQGVVGIFGCN
+503 
-516 EGSTTGAGNA
+516 
-526 IKAAGNA
+526 
-533 DIIGVGFDKSDAIL
+533 L
-547 NLIDDG
+547 N
-553 YLLCTMAQNPDVMGS
+553 
-568 EGVKA
+568 K
-573 AVKAING
+573 
-580 EELGGEV
+580 
-587 TDTGVSVITKDSDK
+587 

>member
-335 REAMIENLMDLV
+335 RETMIENLMDLV

-434 TAGEE
+434 TAGYNWVEANVKKLLGQEDVDPEKIILGIPLYMRLWEE
-439 MKKALEDAGITSGKI
+439 EEDGTAKPEVVNMRNMFDVLPENQVATWDEELKQYYVEYEEDGKKYKMWIENEKSVGEKINLANQYNLAGIAFWEK
-454 GIINVN
+454 
-460 AATDSCV
+460 D
-467 NREEGFRA
+467 RETNDEFWT
-475 AFDGTDFEIMETQ
+475 FVKEQ
-488 YGEGD
+488 
-493 AAKSQSIAEN
+493 
-503 YITQGVVGIFGCN
+503 
-516 EGSTTGAGNA
+516 
-526 IKAAGNA
+526 
-533 DIIGVGFDKSDAIL
+533 L
-547 NLIDDG
+547 N
-553 YLLCTMAQNPDVMGS
+553 
-568 EGVKA
+568 K
-573 AVKAING
+573 
-580 EELGGEV
+580 
-587 TDTGVSVITKDSDK
+587 

>member
-14 SKLIFNIFIVLV
+14 SKLILNIVMVLV
-26 FLALLGGV
+26 FLALVGGI

-65 DVYIDENN
+65 DVYIDDNN
-73 NVFLSLA
+73 NVFLSLE
-80 DVRNYFDKYIEYD
+80 DVENYFDKYIEYN
-93 KENGSI
+93 EETGEI
-99 VTTSEINIAKM
+99 LTTSEINIAKM
-110 STKDNKITINGQEE
+110 STKNNTITINGEDE
-124 ELNSSAIEKNE
+124 ELNSSAIEQND

-150 VDLEYIKDTNTI
+150 VDLEYIGDTNTI

-173 ANTTK
+173 INTTS

-186 QTLSGTLEKL
+186 QTLSRTLRKL
-196 EANEQV
+196 EQNEQL
-202 VYIEETNN
+202 VYIEETDN
-210 WAEVRSKDGTIGYV
+210 WIEVRAKDGTIGYV

-232 EVTREAKEYID
+232 EVAREAREYID

-258 YAKAPDRTGETMDG
+258 YVNAPDRTEETMDG
-272 VNVVSPSFFSLER
+272 VNVVSPSFFSLTR
-285 GSNGEIYDNA
+285 GSNGEIYNNA
-295 KDDGAEYIEWA
+295 EDGGTEYIEWA

-335 REAMIENLMDLV
+335 RETMIENLINLV

-365 DKDVYSRFLIEL
+365 DKDMYSRFLIEL
-377 APRLKKIG
+377 APRLKKMG

-411 NVADYIVFMAYDQY
+411 DVADYIIFMAYDQY

-434 TAGEE
+434 TAGYNWVEANVKKFLGQEDVDPEKIILGIPLYMRLWEE
-439 MKKALEDAGITSGKI
+439 EDDGAAEPQVVNMREMFNVLPENQVATWDEELKQYYVEYEEDGKTYKMWVENERSVGEKIKLANQYNLAGIAFWEK
-454 GIINVN
+454 
-460 AATDSCV
+460 D
-467 NREEGFRA
+467 RETNDEFWT
-475 AFDGTDFEIMETQ
+475 F
-488 YGEGD
+488 
-493 AAKSQSIAEN
+493 
-503 YITQGVVGIFGCN
+503 
-516 EGSTTGAGNA
+516 
-526 IKAAGNA
+526 
-533 DIIGVGFDKSDAIL
+533 
-547 NLIDDG
+547 
-553 YLLCTMAQNPDVMGS
+553 
-568 EGVKA
+568 VK
-573 AVKAING
+573 
-580 EELGGEV
+580 EELN
-587 TDTGVSVITKDSDK
+587 K

>member
-26 FLALLGGV
+26 FLVLLGGV

-43 EDYDGKTKVLINN
+43 EDYDGKTKVLIN
-56 NNVTLKMKN
+56 
-65 DVYIDENN
+65 NN

-110 STKDNKITINGQEE
+110 STKYNKITINGQEE

-335 REAMIENLMDLV
+335 RETMIENLMDLV

-434 TAGEE
+434 TAGYNWVEANVKKFLGQEDVDPEKIILGIPLYMRLWEE
-439 MKKALEDAGITSGKI
+439 EEDGTAKPEVVNMKDMFDVLPENQVATWDEELKQYYVEYEEDGKTYKMWVENEKSVGEKINLANQYNLAGIAFWEK
-454 GIINVN
+454 
-460 AATDSCV
+460 D
-467 NREEGFRA
+467 RETNDEFWT
-475 AFDGTDFEIMETQ
+475 FVKEQ
-488 YGEGD
+488 
-493 AAKSQSIAEN
+493 
-503 YITQGVVGIFGCN
+503 
-516 EGSTTGAGNA
+516 
-526 IKAAGNA
+526 
-533 DIIGVGFDKSDAIL
+533 L
-547 NLIDDG
+547 N
-553 YLLCTMAQNPDVMGS
+553 
-568 EGVKA
+568 K
-573 AVKAING
+573 
-580 EELGGEV
+580 
-587 TDTGVSVITKDSDK
+587 

>member
-196 EANEQV
+196 DANEQV

-210 WAEVRSKDGTIGYV
+210 WAEVRSKDGTIGYI

-232 EVTREAKEYID
+232 EVAREAKEYID
-243 KVEGKVNLVWDYYSE
+243 KVKGKVNLVWDYYSE

-335 REAMIENLMDLV
+335 RETMIENLMDLV

-434 TAGEE
+434 TAGYNWVEANVKKFLGQEDVDPEKIILGIPLYMRLWGEE
-439 MKKALEDAGITSGKI
+439 EDGTAKPEVVNMKDMFDVLPENQVATWDEELKQYYVEYEEDGKTYKMWVENEKSVGEKINLANQYNLAGIAFWEK
-454 GIINVN
+454 
-460 AATDSCV
+460 D
-467 NREEGFRA
+467 RETNDEFWT
-475 AFDGTDFEIMETQ
+475 FVKEQ
-488 YGEGD
+488 
-493 AAKSQSIAEN
+493 
-503 YITQGVVGIFGCN
+503 
-516 EGSTTGAGNA
+516 
-526 IKAAGNA
+526 
-533 DIIGVGFDKSDAIL
+533 L
-547 NLIDDG
+547 N
-553 YLLCTMAQNPDVMGS
+553 
-568 EGVKA
+568 K
-573 AVKAING
+573 
-580 EELGGEV
+580 
-587 TDTGVSVITKDSDK
+587 

>member
-173 ANTTK
+173 ANITK

-196 EANEQV
+196 DANEQV

-210 WAEVRSKDGTIGYV
+210 WAEVRSKDGTIGYI

-232 EVTREAKEYID
+232 EVAREAKEYID

-258 YAKAPDRTGETMDG
+258 YAKAPDRAGETMDG

-335 REAMIENLMDLV
+335 RETMIENLMDLV

-434 TAGEE
+434 TAGYNWVEANVKKFLGQEDVDPEKIILGIPLYMRLWEE
-439 MKKALEDAGITSGKI
+439 EEDGTAKPEVVNMRNMFDVLPENQVATWDEELKQYYVEYEEDGKKYKMWIENEKSVGEKINLANQYNLAGIAFWEK
-454 GIINVN
+454 
-460 AATDSCV
+460 D
-467 NREEGFRA
+467 RETNDEFWT
-475 AFDGTDFEIMETQ
+475 FVKEQ
-488 YGEGD
+488 
-493 AAKSQSIAEN
+493 
-503 YITQGVVGIFGCN
+503 
-516 EGSTTGAGNA
+516 
-526 IKAAGNA
+526 
-533 DIIGVGFDKSDAIL
+533 L
-547 NLIDDG
+547 N
-553 YLLCTMAQNPDVMGS
+553 
-568 EGVKA
+568 K
-573 AVKAING
+573 
-580 EELGGEV
+580 
-587 TDTGVSVITKDSDK
+587 

>member
-14 SKLIFNIFIVLV
+14 SKLIFNIFIVIV
-26 FLALLGGV
+26 FLAILGGV

-93 KENGSI
+93 KENGDI
-99 VTTSEINIAKM
+99 ITTSEINIAKM
-110 STKDNKITINGQEE
+110 STRDTKIDINGEEE
-124 ELNSSAIEKNE
+124 ELNSSAIEKND

-186 QTLSGTLEKL
+186 QTLSGTLEKI

-210 WAEVRSKDGTIGYV
+210 WVEVRAKDGTIGYI
-224 KKEDLGNV
+224 KKEDLGNI
-232 EVTREAKEYID
+232 EVAREAKEYIE

-258 YAKAPDRTGETMDG
+258 YVDAPDRTGENMDG
-272 VNVVSPSFFSLER
+272 VNVVSPSFFSLTR

-295 KDDGAEYIEWA
+295 EDTGTEYIEWA

-335 REAMIENLMDLV
+335 RETMIENLMNLV
-347 EEYNLDGVNVDF
+347 EKYNLDGVNVDF

-425 GTSSNKAGT
+425 GTSSNEAGT
-434 TAGEE
+434 TAGYNWIEANIKKFLGQEDVDPEKIILGIPLYMRLWEE
-439 MKKALEDAGITSGKI
+439 EEDGTAKPEVVNMRNMFDVLPENQVATWDEELKQYYVEYEEDGKKYKMWIENEKSVGEKINLANQYNLAGIAFWEK
-454 GIINVN
+454 
-460 AATDSCV
+460 D
-467 NREEGFRA
+467 RETNDEFWT
-475 AFDGTDFEIMETQ
+475 FVKEQ
-488 YGEGD
+488 
-493 AAKSQSIAEN
+493 
-503 YITQGVVGIFGCN
+503 
-516 EGSTTGAGNA
+516 
-526 IKAAGNA
+526 
-533 DIIGVGFDKSDAIL
+533 L
-547 NLIDDG
+547 N
-553 YLLCTMAQNPDVMGS
+553 
-568 EGVKA
+568 K
-573 AVKAING
+573 
-580 EELGGEV
+580 
-587 TDTGVSVITKDSDK
+587 

>member
-14 SKLIFNIFIVLV
+14 SKLILNIFIVLV
-26 FLALLGGV
+26 FLVLVGGV

-80 DVRNYFDKYIEYD
+80 DIRNYFDKYIEYN
-93 KENGSI
+93 KENGDI

-110 STKDNKITINGQEE
+110 STKNNEITINGEE
-124 ELNSSAIEKNE
+124 EKLNSSAIEKND

-150 VDLEYIKDTNTI
+150 VDLEYIQDTNTI

-186 QTLSGTLEKL
+186 QTLSGTLEKI

-210 WAEVRSKDGTIGYV
+210 WAEVRSKDGTIGYI

-232 EVTREAKEYID
+232 EVAREAKEYID

-285 GSNGEIYDNA
+285 ESNGEIYDNA

-365 DKDVYSRFLIEL
+365 DKNVYSRFLIEL

-434 TAGEE
+434 TAGYNWVEANIKKFLGQEDVDPEKIILGIPLYMRLWEE
-439 MKKALEDAGITSGKI
+439 DDDGTAKPEVVNMKDMFDVLPENQVAKWDEELKQYYVEYEEDGKTYKMWVENEKSVGEKINLANQYNLAGIAFWEK
-454 GIINVN
+454 
-460 AATDSCV
+460 D
-467 NREEGFRA
+467 RETNDEFWT
-475 AFDGTDFEIMETQ
+475 FVKEQ
-488 YGEGD
+488 
-493 AAKSQSIAEN
+493 
-503 YITQGVVGIFGCN
+503 
-516 EGSTTGAGNA
+516 
-526 IKAAGNA
+526 
-533 DIIGVGFDKSDAIL
+533 L
-547 NLIDDG
+547 N
-553 YLLCTMAQNPDVMGS
+553 
-568 EGVKA
+568 K
-573 AVKAING
+573 
-580 EELGGEV
+580 
-587 TDTGVSVITKDSDK
+587 

>member
-1 MAKRMKEKNERNS
+1 MAKRVKEKNERNS

-26 FLALLGGV
+26 FLVLLGGV

-196 EANEQV
+196 DANEQV

-210 WAEVRSKDGTIGYV
+210 WAEVRSKDGTIGYI

-232 EVTREAKEYID
+232 EVAREAKEYID

-335 REAMIENLMDLV
+335 RETMIENLMDLV

-434 TAGEE
+434 TAGYNWVEANVKKFLGQEDVDPEKIILGIPLYMRLWEE
-439 MKKALEDAGITSGKI
+439 EEDGTAKPEVVNMKDMFDVLPENQVATWDEELKQYYVEYEEDGKTYKMWVENEKSVGEKINLANQYNLAGIAFWEK
-454 GIINVN
+454 
-460 AATDSCV
+460 D
-467 NREEGFRA
+467 RETNDEFWT
-475 AFDGTDFEIMETQ
+475 FVKEQ
-488 YGEGD
+488 
-493 AAKSQSIAEN
+493 
-503 YITQGVVGIFGCN
+503 
-516 EGSTTGAGNA
+516 
-526 IKAAGNA
+526 
-533 DIIGVGFDKSDAIL
+533 L
-547 NLIDDG
+547 N
-553 YLLCTMAQNPDVMGS
+553 
-568 EGVKA
+568 K
-573 AVKAING
+573 
-580 EELGGEV
+580 
-587 TDTGVSVITKDSDK
+587 

>member
-14 SKLIFNIFIVLV
+14 SKLILNIFIVIV
-26 FLALLGGV
+26 FLAILGGV

-93 KENGSI
+93 KENGDI
-99 VTTSEINIAKM
+99 ITTSEINIAKM
-110 STKDNKITINGQEE
+110 STRDTKIDINGEEE
-124 ELNSSAIEKNE
+124 ELNSSAIEKND

-186 QTLSGTLEKL
+186 QTLSGTLEKI

-210 WAEVRSKDGTIGYV
+210 WVEVRAKDGTIGYI
-224 KKEDLGNV
+224 KKEDLGNI
-232 EVTREAKEYID
+232 EVAREAKEYIE

-258 YAKAPDRTGETMDG
+258 YVDAPDRTGENMDG
-272 VNVVSPSFFSLER
+272 VNVVSPSFFSLTR

-295 KDDGAEYIEWA
+295 EDTGTEYIEWA

-335 REAMIENLMDLV
+335 RETMIENLMNLV
-347 EEYNLDGVNVDF
+347 EKYNLDGVNVDF

-425 GTSSNKAGT
+425 GTSSNEAGT
-434 TAGEE
+434 TAGYNWVEANIKKFLGQEDVDPEKIILGIPLYMRLWEE
-439 MKKALEDAGITSGKI
+439 EEDGTAKPEVVNMRNMFDVLPENQVATWDEELKQYYVEYEEDGKKYKMWIENEKSVGEKINLANQYNLAGIAFWEK
-454 GIINVN
+454 
-460 AATDSCV
+460 D
-467 NREEGFRA
+467 RETNDEFWT
-475 AFDGTDFEIMETQ
+475 FVKEQ
-488 YGEGD
+488 
-493 AAKSQSIAEN
+493 
-503 YITQGVVGIFGCN
+503 
-516 EGSTTGAGNA
+516 
-526 IKAAGNA
+526 
-533 DIIGVGFDKSDAIL
+533 L
-547 NLIDDG
+547 N
-553 YLLCTMAQNPDVMGS
+553 
-568 EGVKA
+568 K
-573 AVKAING
+573 
-580 EELGGEV
+580 
-587 TDTGVSVITKDSDK
+587 

>member
-26 FLALLGGV
+26 FLVLLGGV

-196 EANEQV
+196 DANEQV

-210 WAEVRSKDGTIGYV
+210 WAEVRSKDGTIGYI

-232 EVTREAKEYID
+232 EVAREAKEYID
-243 KVEGKVNLVWDYYSE
+243 KVKGKVNLVWDYYSE

-335 REAMIENLMDLV
+335 RETMIENIMDLV

-434 TAGEE
+434 TAGYNWVEANVKKFLGQEDVDPEKIILGIPLYMRLWEE
-439 MKKALEDAGITSGKI
+439 EEDGTAKPEVVNMKDMFDVLPENQVATWDEELKQYYVEYEEDGKTYKMWVENEKSVGEKINLANQYNLAGIAFWEK
-454 GIINVN
+454 
-460 AATDSCV
+460 D
-467 NREEGFRA
+467 RETNDEFWT
-475 AFDGTDFEIMETQ
+475 FVKEQ
-488 YGEGD
+488 
-493 AAKSQSIAEN
+493 
-503 YITQGVVGIFGCN
+503 
-516 EGSTTGAGNA
+516 
-526 IKAAGNA
+526 
-533 DIIGVGFDKSDAIL
+533 L
-547 NLIDDG
+547 N
-553 YLLCTMAQNPDVMGS
+553 
-568 EGVKA
+568 K
-573 AVKAING
+573 
-580 EELGGEV
+580 
-587 TDTGVSVITKDSDK
+587 

>member
-210 WAEVRSKDGTIGYV
+210 WAELRSKDGTIGYV

-232 EVTREAKEYID
+232 EVAREAKEYID

-434 TAGEE
+434 TAGYNWVEANIKKFLGQEDVDPEKIILGIPLYMRLWEE
-439 MKKALEDAGITSGKI
+439 EDDGTAKPEVVNMRDMFDVLPENQVATWDEELKQYYVEYEEDGKKYKMWVENEKSVGEKINLANQYNLAGIAFWEK
-454 GIINVN
+454 
-460 AATDSCV
+460 D
-467 NREEGFRA
+467 RETNDEFWT
-475 AFDGTDFEIMETQ
+475 FVKEQ
-488 YGEGD
+488 
-493 AAKSQSIAEN
+493 
-503 YITQGVVGIFGCN
+503 
-516 EGSTTGAGNA
+516 
-526 IKAAGNA
+526 
-533 DIIGVGFDKSDAIL
+533 L
-547 NLIDDG
+547 N
-553 YLLCTMAQNPDVMGS
+553 
-568 EGVKA
+568 K
-573 AVKAING
+573 
-580 EELGGEV
+580 
-587 TDTGVSVITKDSDK
+587 